1 MGVEGGFEAAHEGE
15 VGARW
20 SPNADGALESGWAP
34 RERSGGAFRGA
45 ERKDVRGG
53 FAEALEERWIARV
66 REKSKV
72 EYPAGPGESGMRK
85 RSTVGEDLQLLE
97 KCGEASGESGDFE
110 NGRGLR
116 SFEEDRNR
124 LANVVPEVGSFGFVE
139 SNEL

>member
-1 MGVEGGFEAAHEGE
+1 
-15 VGARW
+15 
-20 SPNADGALESGWAP
+20 
-34 RERSGGAFRGA
+34 
-45 ERKDVRGG
+45 
-53 FAEALEERWIARV
+53 
-66 REKSKV
+66 
-72 EYPAGPGESGMRK
+72 MRK